1 MRSLICS
8 TWLMVFLSVMTTP
21 ASVMGQDF
29 QPDSPQERGRGGR
42 DGGRV
47 YKQRVTPNW
56 IGNSDRFWYRNDL
69 PQGER
74 EFILVDPQ
82 AGTRTFAFDHGAVA
96 KAMGEN
102 ATPNKLPID
111 RLEFNDGDRTI
122 LLIGP
127 SNGKSYRWNPETNTL
142 ADAPPPVAPPESTR
156 GNGLRPR
163 GRATGQDSSITFDNR
178 SEGPVEIFWVSGDNE
193 KQSYGKIEKGATRD
207 QHTFGGHRW
216 QIVNAKGDVLGEVA
230 AEDEPIRI
238 TIDGRPIPARPR
250 TGSGRPSPREARS
263 REFTSP
269 DGKWKGTIE
278 NQNVVVVNNDSGERV
293 TLSEDG
299 SELET
304 YGQLQWSPDSSTL
317 IAFREKKIEKLPVH
331 WIRSSPPGGGRA
343 LLETRPYS
351 LPGDPFPT
359 YELNL
364 FRIVERKQIKPM
376 VDRFEHEWLR
386 PRIRFTQD
394 GASFSYEQTDRGHG
408 RFRLIEVNVVDGSIR
423 NIIDEKSDTFI
434 WTAHT
439 ENQQLQP
446 VQWLENG
453 TELIYVTEKYGW
465 RQAIL
470 VDARTG
476 EEKRRLTPEGIVL
489 RGIDSI
495 DEKNRKLWFQAS
507 GRDGQDPY
515 LIHYGCVSLDDGK
528 LVWLT
533 EGNGNHS
540 IQYSPSKQYV
550 IDTYSRVDLAPVNEL
565 RRVSDG
571 GLVCTL
577 ETSDMTELEAS
588 GWKAPEVFA
597 AKGRDG
603 KTDIWGIICRPKNFD
618 PKKRYPVIEDI
629 YAGPQGSFVPKTF
642 SPAFRYESLTQ
653 LGFIVVKIDGMGTA
667 NRSKAFHDVCWKNLK
682 DGGFED
688 RILWM
693 KEAAKSRPE
702 MDLDRVGIY
711 GTSAGGQNAA
721 GAVLFHPEF
730 YKVAVAACGCHDNR
744 MDKASW
750 NEQWMGYPVGPHYA
764 ECSNVDN
771 AFRLQGKLFLIVG
784 EMDTNVPP
792 ESTMRVADAL
802 IRANKDFDLLVVP
815 NGGHGMGGAYGQRR
829 MHEFFVRHLLENS
842 PPASPLQ
849 TLSSQSKDQVAPVAT
864 TKPQEKKVTKASIP
878 ENRPDVEKELQVS
891 LPPNS
896 FFELVRERYRD
907 RARSFYK
914 KYLDVDG
921 LPVVAAEEVTDE
933 ALHRTHNI
941 VSHML
946 AGRPDVLQSMQRN
959 GMYLIIIGKEQLYTD
974 MPEYSDHPNPT
985 FQNERVRGTGGK
997 PTSFGEENL
1006 IGFALDRYDDESI
1019 GVHEFCHTI
1028 DGALRSMDRT
1038 WSDRLKA
1045 TYQSAIDQGL
1055 YKYAYASTNPG
1066 EYWAEICQA
1075 YFDCNRVNN
1084 WNHGPIGTRE
1094 QLKTYDPKGY
1104 DLVRETFRLSES
1116 QDWRYSFPRT
1126 LPQIEAPPAKLPID
1140 GYYTKFCWAREMPVV
1155 GRNASDKAM
1164 LIAND
1169 IVRKMFAYRHD
1180 VLKALLAAEV
1190 QIVVLGKEET
1200 LSQLPEVQNGVAK
1213 GVSVDLLCRFL
1224 PYSPEIKRIVVSE
1237 ENLFASREA
1246 GSSAN
1251 SHLMELLADAV
1262 YKIAIDRPLDPDW
1275 ESRPRG
1281 IWQQYELRLE
1291 RFDNRMRST
1300 LESLHSKHVQ
1310 QKKWLG
1316 TQACHGPREL
1326 WIYGVLAYFHA
1337 VGQSPCPTDS
1347 KQQIRSR
1354 EDLAAYDPELY
1365 ALIAKAMA
1373 YEEHVD
1379 WRFR

>member
-1 MRSLICS
+1 MRSLICFA
-8 TWLMVFLSVMTTP
+8 WWMVLLSVLTTP
-21 ASVMGQDF
+21 AFVHGQDF

-42 DGGRV
+42 DGNRV
-47 YKQRVTPNW
+47 YKQRVSPNW
-56 IGNSDRFWYRNDL
+56 IGSSDQFWYRNDL
-69 PQGER
+69 PNGQR

-82 AGTRTFAFDHGAVA
+82 KGTRLFAFDHAAVA
-96 KAMGEN
+96 KAMGDI
-102 ATPNKLPID
+102 ASASKLPIE
-111 RLEFNDGDRTI
+111 RLEFNETDHTV

-127 SNGKSYRWNPETNTL
+127 RGGKSYRWNPDTSELTESPL
-142 ADAPPPVAPPESTR
+142 PVAVQEGTA
-156 GNGLRPR
+156 GNGNRPR
-163 GRATGQDSSITFDNR
+163 GRATGQDSSITFENR
-178 SEGPVEIFWVSGDNE
+178 SDGAVEIFWLSGDE

-216 QIVNAKGDVLGEVA
+216 QIVNAKGEVLGEVT
-230 AEDEPIRI
+230 AEDEPTRI
-238 TIDGRPIPARPR
+238 AIDGKPIPSRPR
-250 TGSGRPSPREARS
+250 AGSRRPSPREARAQ
-263 REFTSP
+263 EFASP
-269 DGKWKGTIE
+269 DKKWNATIE
-278 NQNVVVVNNDSGERV
+278 NNNIIVVNNDSDERIV
-293 TLSEDG
+293 FSQDG
-299 SELET
+299 SAEEP
-304 YGQLQWSPDSSTL
+304 YGQLLWSPDSSTL
-317 IAFREKKIEKLPVH
+317 IAFRQKEVLKLPVH

-343 LLETRPYS
+343 QLEVRPYS

-364 FRIVERKQIKPM
+364 FRISDRKQIKPP

-386 PRIRFTQD
+386 PRVRFSKD
-394 GASFSYEQTDRGHG
+394 GSTFSYEQTDRGHG
-408 RFRLIEVNVVDGSIR
+408 RFRLIEVKIADGSVR
-423 NIIDEKSDTFI
+423 NIIDEKTDTFI

-453 TELIYVTEKYGW
+453 TEIIYVTEKYGW

-470 VDARTG
+470 VDAISG

-489 RGIDSI
+489 RGIDAI
-495 DEKNRKLWFQAS
+495 DEPSRKLWFQAS

-515 LIHYGCVSLDDGK
+515 LIHYGYVSLDDGK

-540 IQYSPSKQYV
+540 IQFSPSKQYI

-571 GLVCTL
+571 SLVCKL
-577 ETSDMTELEAS
+577 ETSDITELEAS
-588 GWKAPEVFA
+588 GWKPPEVFS

-603 KTDIWGIICRPKNFD
+603 KTDIWGIICRPKDFD

-682 DGGFED
+682 DGGFQD

-771 AFRLQGKLFLIVG
+771 AHRLQGKLFLIVG

-815 NGGHGMGGAYGQRR
+815 NGGHGMGGAYGNRR
-829 MHEFFVRHLLENS
+829 MHEFFVRHLLENP
-842 PPASPLQ
+842 PPAVSAQ
-849 TLSSQSKDQVAPVAT
+849 SLSSRTSNRIDPVTVLKSQETKLAKAT
-864 TKPQEKKVTKASIP
+864 VPDPKIDNIKVP
-878 ENRPDVEKELQVS
+878 QVS
-891 LPPNS
+891 LPPDS
-896 FFELVRERYRD
+896 FFDLVRERHREK
-907 RARSFYK
+907 ARSFYK

-921 LPVVAAEEVTDE
+921 LPVVAAEEVVDE
-933 ALHRTHNI
+933 ALIRTHDI

-959 GMYLIIIGKEQLYTD
+959 GMYLIIIGKNQLYTD

-1006 IGFALDRYDDESI
+1006 IGYSLDRYDDESI

-1028 DGALRSMDRT
+1028 DSALRSMDPT

-1045 TYQSAIDQGL
+1045 TYQSAMDQGL
-1055 YKYAYASTNPG
+1055 YKYAYASTNAG

-1094 QLKTYDPKGY
+1094 QLKSYDPKGY
-1104 DLVRETFRLSES
+1104 ELVRETFRLSET
-1116 QDWRYSFPRT
+1116 QNWRYTFPRS
-1126 LPQIEAPPAKLPID
+1126 LPAVETPPTKLQIPL
-1140 GYYTKFCWAREMPVV
+1140 YYTKFCWAREMPVI
-1155 GRNASDKAM
+1155 GKEASDES
-1164 LIAND
+1164 LLLANN
-1169 IVRKMFAYRHD
+1169 IVRRLFAYRHD
-1180 VLKALLAAEV
+1180 VLKALLAANV
-1190 QIVVLGKEET
+1190 QIVVLGKGES
-1200 LSQLPEVQNGVAK
+1200 LGQLPEVQSAVKQGAK
-1213 GVSVDLLCRFL
+1213 VDLLSRYL
-1224 PYSPEIKRIVVSE
+1224 PYTPEVKRIVVSE
-1237 ENLFASREA
+1237 ENLSETRATGA
-1246 GSSAN
+1246 AAN
-1251 SHLMELLADAV
+1251 SHLVELLADAI
-1262 YKIAIDRPLDPDW
+1262 YKIAIDRPVDPDW

-1291 RFDNRMRST
+1291 RFDNRMRSS
-1300 LESLHSKHVQ
+1300 LESLHAKHVQ

-1337 VGQSPCPTDS
+1337 VGQSPCPNDS
-1347 KQQIRSR
+1347 KYAILTR

-1365 ALIAKAMA
+1365 AFIAKSMA

-1379 WRFR
+1379 WRLR